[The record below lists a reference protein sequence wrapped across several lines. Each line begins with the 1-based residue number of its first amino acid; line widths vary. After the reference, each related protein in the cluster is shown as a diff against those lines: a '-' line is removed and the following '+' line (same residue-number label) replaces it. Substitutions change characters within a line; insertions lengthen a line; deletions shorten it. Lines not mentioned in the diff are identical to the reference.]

1 MNLLYKNLEN
11 ELTLGL
17 QAWRRSRL
25 QRGLAISLL
34 GLLFLFGLVFLA
46 TPALS
51 AFPTLWW
58 ILLVTGTLGWLAL
71 TVQYLVLPLRHRP
84 NLTQIARHIEEQ
96 NPDLEDRLATAVEFG
111 RNASAFSAKI
121 KNETNEPPAN
131 PNALLQR
138 LLQDAIKHTTKI
150 DFPQQLEI
158 RFARWWR
165 TLAAVAAVLTI
176 VAFFGWSGA
185 LRLRLNQFYTTVK
198 NAPKV
203 LLGLQVSPGDVR
215 VRLGETVE
223 IVAQTPDEA
232 AIKAY
237 IYVASGKQAALATN
251 RELQAAWSA
260 NEMEAT
266 TTLGKFLYR
275 FFDVRD
281 TVKYYVRVGEEFSAI
296 YTIIPLAAPEV
307 KDVRLTYHFP
317 AEVGL
322 SSRRETGNGDVYAP
336 AGTRVDLEILA
347 SQPLAKAEWLFEE
360 KLIKPM
366 QLVADTLARVTF
378 AVEKDGYYIVR
389 LTNADGMNNA
399 PVEYFVHLMPDEAP
413 QITLERPGQ
422 DTRPTMLEEVAM
434 AAQVS
439 DDYGLK
445 RFELIYSI
453 NERAPK
459 RQDLL
464 ATTHRQRDGENSR
477 MNYRAATQL
486 FLEEL
491 GVQPGDFI
499 SYYYEAGDA
508 KQKTESDLYFLEVRP
523 FDEEFYRALSQGGGG
538 ESSPGLAVSEKEII
552 TATWK
557 LERARQKFSNEELE
571 KSSKALA
578 ETQVG
583 LQESVTRMMEA
594 AKMRGGFGDDA
605 GKLLEY
611 LEQAVE
617 MMQTAVPPLQDTKL
631 IEALDPERRAYQFL
645 LKFDAEMRRHE
656 LAMGGNSSASFGQLQ
671 SSEEFSRL
679 FQEEMNKIQ
688 SKYETLQNQ
697 QQQQQQAQLSEA
709 QQKVKELAQ
718 RQERLNELNRM
729 LQRENQSAEEK
740 KRQIERL
747 RRQQDELNR
756 EAQNLARQMQQL
768 GQSSG
773 ASQQSLQQLEETLR
787 QAADDMKRT
796 TDNLRRDNL
805 ANAGAEGN
813 RALDRLRRLE
823 EQLQQQRSNSLRE
836 NMTQVRD
843 ELQRLADAQSQLS
856 DDLERQRNASGP
868 EQKSRWHERQQDLQR
883 RAEQTRENLQK
894 TQQTTAAGVGEG
906 QKENAREKHEL
917 AQDLRKLTQEFD
929 QRKISERM
937 AEAGDAIQQERFD
950 EAERMQRET
959 AQNLKRLEAK
969 LGESLSQLA
978 EAPDEKLDV
987 ALQETQRL
995 RRELEESLR
1004 ERAEAN
1010 ASAPPGGNAD
1020 SPATQPNQGRGGQQ
1034 GQNPQFTPN
1043 GAPSGTAP
1051 SDQKLRP
1058 EEMNWWSEQAWQ
1070 GIRDLEKINPFLRA
1084 DTALADDYSRLLQN
1098 YRGAVRSFRGGDPL
1112 KREQIEKQLLDPL
1125 RRFEAELATRLAV
1138 LQNQQQILTV
1148 RDEPV
1153 PPQYREMVDKYFE
1166 TLSKKR

>member
-25 QRGLAISLL
+25 QRGLAIALL
-34 GLLFLFGLVFLA
+34 ALVFLFALVFIA
-46 TPALS
+46 TPALN

-58 ILLVTGTLGWLAL
+58 LMLGAGALGWLAL
-71 TVQYLVLPLRHRP
+71 IVQYLILPLRHQP

-96 NPDLEDRLATAVEFG
+96 NPDLEDRLATAVQFG
-111 RNASAFSAKI
+111 QHAPAFPKKTKS
-121 KNETNEPPAN
+121 ETSEPATN

-138 LLQDAIKHTTKI
+138 LLQDAITHSTKI

-158 RFARWWR
+158 RFARLWR
-165 TLAAVAAVLTI
+165 VLSAVAVVLAL

-203 LLGLQVSPGDVR
+203 LLGLQVAPGDAR
-215 VRLGETVE
+215 VRHGETVE
-223 IVAQTPDEA
+223 IIAQTPDETVTRA
-232 AIKAY
+232 SIY
-237 IYVASGKQAALATN
+237 IASGKHAAMAVN
-251 RELQAAWSA
+251 RQQDAAWSA
-260 NEMEAT
+260 NDMET
-266 TTLGKFLYR
+266 TTQLGKFLYR

-322 SSRRETGNGDVYAP
+322 PSRRETGNGDVYAP
-336 AGTRVDLEILA
+336 AGTRVDLEMLA
-347 SQPLAKAEWLFEE
+347 SQPLAKAEWRFEE
-360 KLIKPM
+360 NPAKPM
-366 QLVADTLARVTF
+366 QIIADTLARVTF
-378 AVEKDGYYIVR
+378 TVEKEGYYVVQLANR
-389 LTNADGMNNA
+389 DGMTNA
-399 PVEYFVHLMPDEAP
+399 PVEYFVHVMPDEAP
-413 QITLERPGQ
+413 QITLERPGR
-422 DTRPTMLEEVAM
+422 DLRPTMLEEVPM
-434 AAQVS
+434 AARVS

-445 RFELIYSI
+445 QFELIYSI
-453 NERAPK
+453 NEQAPK
-459 RQDLL
+459 RQNLL
-464 ATTHRQRDGENSR
+464 ATMKRQREAENSR
-477 MNYRAATQL
+477 MNYHAATQL

-508 KQKTESDLYFLEVRP
+508 KQKAETDLYFLEVRP
-523 FDEEFYRALSQGGGG
+523 FDEEFYRALSQGGSG
-538 ESSPGLAVSEKEII
+538 ESSPGLAVSQKEII

-557 LERARQKFSNEELE
+557 LERARQKLSDDELE
-571 KSSKALA
+571 KGSKALA
-578 ETQVG
+578 ETQAS
-583 LQESVTRMMEA
+583 LQESVTRMIET
-594 AKMRGGFGDDA
+594 AKMRGGFGDEE
-605 GKLLEY
+605 GKLVEY
-611 LEQAVE
+611 LERAVE
-617 MMQTAVPPLQDTKL
+617 MMQAAVPPLQDTKL
-631 IEALDPERRAYQFL
+631 AEALDPERRAYQFL
-645 LKFDAEMRRHE
+645 LKFDADMRRHE
-656 LAMGGNSSASFGQLQ
+656 LAMGGGGGGFGQLQ

-679 FQEEMNKIQ
+679 FQDEMNKIQ

-697 QQQQQQAQLSEA
+697 QQQQQQAQLNEA
-709 QQKVKELAQ
+709 AQKVKELAQ
-718 RQERLNELNRM
+718 RQERLNELNRL
-729 LQRENQSAEEK
+729 LQRDHQSAEEK

-747 RRQQDELNR
+747 RRQQEELNR
-756 EAQNLARQMQQL
+756 ETQNLTRQMQQL

-773 ASQQSLQQLEETLR
+773 ANQQSQQQLEETLR
-787 QAADDMKRT
+787 QAAEDMKRM

-836 NMTQVRD
+836 NLSELRE
-843 ELQRLADAQSQLS
+843 ELQRLAEEQSQLS
-856 DDLERQRNASGP
+856 EDLAQRGAAGN
-868 EQKSRWHERQQDLQR
+868 EQKSRWRERQQDLQR
-883 RAEQTRENLQK
+883 RAERAREDLQK
-894 TQQTTAAGVGEG
+894 KQRAAAVGAGEDE
-906 QKENAREKHEL
+906 KENAREKREL
-917 AQDLRKLTQEFD
+917 AQDLRKAAQEFD
-929 QRKISERM
+929 QRQIPQRM
-937 AEAGDAIQQERFD
+937 AEAGEAIQQERFD
-950 EAERMQRET
+950 EAGRMQREA

-995 RRELEESLR
+995 RRELEEKLR
-1004 ERAEAN
+1004 ERAEAH
-1010 ASAPPGGNAD
+1010 AAGQQG
-1020 SPATQPNQGRGGQQ
+1020 QPTEGRGGQQ
-1034 GQNPQFTPN
+1034 NQNPQFAPN
-1043 GAPSGTAP
+1043 GAPGGVAP

-1058 EEMNWWSEQAWQ
+1058 EEMNWWSEKTWQ
-1070 GIRDLEKINPFLRA
+1070 GIRDLEKLNQFIRA
-1084 DTALADDYSRLLQN
+1084 DTALADDYSRLMQN
-1098 YRGAVRSFRGGDPL
+1098 YRGVVRSFRGGDPL

-1138 LQNQQQILTV
+1138 LQNQQQIFTV
-1148 RDEPV
+1148 RDEAV

>member
-1 MNLLYKNLEN
+1 MKMNTLYKNLEN

-17 QAWRRSRL
+17 RAWQRSRL

-58 ILLVTGTLGWLAL
+58 ILLGAGTLGWLGL
-71 TVQYLVLPLRHRP
+71 TAQYLILPLRHRP

-111 RNASAFSAKI
+111 RNAPVFSAKV

-203 LLGLQVSPGDVR
+203 LLGLQVSPGDAR

-232 AIKAY
+232 AIKAS
-237 IYVASGKQAALATN
+237 IYLATGKQAALAAN

-281 TVKYYVRVGEEFSAI
+281 TVKYYVRVGAEFSAI
-296 YTIIPLAAPEV
+296 YTIIPLAVPEV
-307 KDVRLTYHFP
+307 NDVRITYHFP

-322 SSRRETGNGDVYAP
+322 PSRRETGNGDVYAP

-347 SQPLAKAEWLFEE
+347 SQPLAKAEWRFEE
-360 KLIKPM
+360 KLVKPM

-378 AVEKDGYYIVR
+378 AVEKDGYYIVQ
-389 LTNADGMNNA
+389 LTNADGMSNA

-413 QITLERPGQ
+413 QITLERPGR
-422 DTRPTMLEEVAM
+422 DTRPTMLEEVPM
-434 AAQVS
+434 AAQVN

-453 NERAPK
+453 NEHAPK

-464 ATTHRQRDGENSR
+464 ATTKRQRDGENSR
-477 MNYRAATQL
+477 MNYHAATQL

-508 KQKTESDLYFLEVRP
+508 KQKSESDLYFLEVRP

-538 ESSPGLAVSEKEII
+538 EGSPGLAVSEKEII

-557 LERARQKFSNEELE
+557 LERARQRFLNEELE

-578 ETQVG
+578 ETQAG

-617 MMQTAVPPLQDTKL
+617 MMQAAVLPLQDTKL
-631 IEALDPERRAYQFL
+631 AEALDPERRAYQFL

-656 LAMGGNSSASFGQLQ
+656 LAMGGNGSASFGQLQ

-729 LQRENQSAEEK
+729 LQRDNQSAEEK

-756 EAQNLARQMQQL
+756 ETQNLARQMQQL

-773 ASQQSLQQLEETLR
+773 ANQQSTQQLEETLR

-836 NMTQVRD
+836 NMTQLRE

-856 DDLERQRNASGP
+856 DDLERQGSASGT
-868 EQKSRWHERQQDLQR
+868 EQKSRWRERQQDLQR
-883 RAEQTRENLQK
+883 RAEQARENLQK
-894 TQQTTAAGVGEG
+894 THQTAAAGTGEG
-906 QKENAREKHEL
+906 ERENAREKREL

-937 AEAGDAIQQERFD
+937 TEAGDAIQQERFD

-969 LGESLSQLA
+969 LGESLAQLA

-1010 ASAPPGGNAD
+1010 ASGQQG
-1020 SPATQPNQGRGGQQ
+1020 QPNEGRGGQQ
-1034 GQNPQFTPN
+1034 NQNPQLAPN
-1043 GAPSGTAP
+1043 GAPGGVMP

-1058 EEMNWWSEQAWQ
+1058 EEMNWWSEKTWQ

-1098 YRGAVRSFRGGDPL
+1098 YRGVVRSFRGGDPL

-1125 RRFEAELATRLAV
+1125 RRFEAELANRLAV

-1166 TLSKKR
+1166 TLSKKK

>member
-1 MNLLYKNLEN
+1 MDLLYKNLET

-34 GLLFLFGLVFLA
+34 GLLFLFALVFLA
-46 TPALS
+46 TSALM
-51 AFPTLWW
+51 AFPALWW
-58 ILLVTGTLGWLAL
+58 IMLGVGALGWIAL
-71 TVQYLVLPLRHRP
+71 TVQHLIMPLRHRP

-111 RNASAFSAKI
+111 RNAPVFKKTAA
-121 KNETNEPPAN
+121 EQPAN

-138 LLQDAIKHTTKI
+138 LLQDAINHTTKI
-150 DFPQQLEI
+150 DFPEQLQI
-158 RFARWWR
+158 RFARLWR
-165 TLAAVAAVLTI
+165 GLAAVAAVLAI
-176 VAFFGWSGA
+176 IAFFGWSDA
-185 LRLRLNQFYTTVK
+185 LRQRLNQFYAGVK

-203 LLGLQVSPGDVR
+203 LLGLQVSPGDAR
-215 VRLGETVE
+215 VRRGETVE
-223 IVAQTPDEA
+223 IVAQTPDETA
-232 AIKAY
+232 TKASIY
-237 IYVASGKQAALATN
+237 IATGKQAALAVN
-251 RELQAAWSA
+251 REQQAAWSF
-260 NEMEAT
+260 NDMEAT

-296 YTIIPLAAPEV
+296 YTIIPLEAPEV
-307 KDVRLTYHFP
+307 KDVRITYHFP

-322 SSRRETGNGDVYAP
+322 PSRREIGNGDVYAP

-347 SQPLAKAEWLFEE
+347 SQRLAKAEWQFEE
-360 KLIKPM
+360 NLAKPM
-366 QLVADTLARVTF
+366 QIAADTLARVAF
-378 AVEKDGYYIVR
+378 AVEKEGYYVVR
-389 LTNADGMNNA
+389 LTNADGMSNTS
-399 PVEYFVHLMPDEAP
+399 VEYFVHVMPDEAP
-413 QITLERPGQ
+413 QITLERPGR
-422 DTRPTMLEEVAM
+422 DARPTMLEEVPM
-434 AAQVS
+434 AAHVS

-445 RFELIYSI
+445 KFDLIYTI
-453 NERAPK
+453 NDQAPA
-459 RQDLL
+459 RRDLL
-464 ATTHRQRDGENSR
+464 ATINPQRNDPNSR
-477 MNYRAATQL
+477 MNYHAATLL

-499 SYYYEAGDA
+499 SYYFEAGDA
-508 KQKTESDLYFLEVRP
+508 KQKAETDLYFLEVRP

-538 ESSPGLAVSEKEII
+538 EGSPGLAVSQKENI

-557 LERARQKFSNEELE
+557 LERARQKMADEEL
-571 KSSKALA
+571 KKGGKALA
-578 ETQVG
+578 ETQAS
-583 LQESVTRMMEA
+583 LQESVTRMIDA
-594 AKMRGGFGDDA
+594 AKMRGGFGDGGD
-605 GKLLEY
+605 GKIVEY

-617 MMQTAVPPLQDTKL
+617 MMKAAVPLLDEAKL
-631 IEALDPERRAYQFL
+631 AEALDPERRAYQFL
-645 LKFDAEMRRHE
+645 LKADAEMRRHE
-656 LAMGGNSSASFGQLQ
+656 LAMGGSSGSSFGQLQ
-671 SSEEFSRL
+671 SSEELSRL
-679 FQEEMNKIQ
+679 FQDEMNKIQ

-697 QQQQQQAQLSEA
+697 QQQQQQAQLNEA

-729 LQRENQSAEEK
+729 LQRDNQSAEEK

-773 ASQQSLQQLEETLR
+773 ANQQSAQQLEETLR

-796 TDNLRRDNL
+796 TDNLRRENL

-836 NMTQVRD
+836 NMTELRD

-856 DDLERQRNASGP
+856 DDLERQGNASGA
-868 EQKSRWHERQQDLQR
+868 EQKSRWRERQQDLQR
-883 RAEQTRENLQK
+883 RAERARDDLQK
-894 TQQTTAAGVGEG
+894 TQQSAANASGDE
-906 QKENAREKHEL
+906 QAEQAREKREL

-929 QRKISERM
+929 QRQISERM
-937 AEAGDAIQQERFD
+937 GEAGDAIQQERFD

-995 RRELEESLR
+995 RRELEENLR

-1010 ASAPPGGNAD
+1010 SSAQQSGNSD
-1020 SPATQPNQGRGGQQ
+1020 SPSSQPNQGRGGQQ
-1034 GQNPQFTPN
+1034 GQNPQFAPN
-1043 GAPSGTAP
+1043 GSPAGNNP
-1051 SDQKLRP
+1051 SDQRLRP
-1058 EEMNWWSEQAWQ
+1058 EEMNWWSEQTWQ
-1070 GIRDLEKINPFLRA
+1070 GIRDLEKLNQFIRA
-1084 DTALADDYSRLLQN
+1084 DTALADDYARLMQN

-1125 RRFEAELATRLAV
+1125 RRFEAELATRLVV

-1166 TLSKKR
+1166 MLSKKK

>member
-1 MNLLYKNLEN
+1 MNTLYKNLET

-34 GLLFLFGLVFLA
+34 ALLFLFGLVFLA

-58 ILLVTGTLGWLAL
+58 LMLGAGGLGWLAL
-71 TVQYLVLPLRHRP
+71 IVQYLILPLRHQP

-111 RNASAFSAKI
+111 RRAPAFSKKAKT
-121 KNETNEPPAN
+121 ETNEPAAN
-131 PNALLQR
+131 PHALLQR
-138 LLQDAIKHTTKI
+138 LLQDAITHTTKI

-158 RFARWWR
+158 RFARLWR
-165 TLAAVAAVLTI
+165 ALAAVAAVLAL

-203 LLGLQVSPGDVR
+203 LLGLQVSPGAAR
-215 VRLGETVE
+215 VRRGETVE
-223 IVAQTPDEA
+223 IVAQTPDETA
-232 AIKAY
+232 AKASIY
-237 IYVASGKQAALATN
+237 IAAGKQAVTRQQDAG
-251 RELQAAWSA
+251 WSA
-260 NEMEAT
+260 NDMET
-266 TTLGKFLYR
+266 TTQLGKFLYR

-296 YTIIPLAAPEV
+296 YTLIPLEAPEV

-317 AEVGL
+317 AEISL
-322 SSRRETGNGDVYAP
+322 PSRRETGNGDVYAP

-347 SQPLAKAEWLFEE
+347 SQPLAKAGWRFEE
-360 KLIKPM
+360 NLAKPM
-366 QLVADTLARVTF
+366 QIAADTLARVTF
-378 AVEKDGYYIVR
+378 TVEKEGYYVVQLANR
-389 LTNADGMNNA
+389 DGMTNA
-399 PVEYFVHLMPDEAP
+399 PVEYFVHVMPDEAP
-413 QITLERPGQ
+413 QITLERPGR
-422 DTRPTMLEEVAM
+422 DVRPTMLEEVPM
-434 AAQVS
+434 AAHVS

-445 RFELIYSI
+445 QFELIYSI
-453 NERAPK
+453 NEQAPK
-459 RQDLL
+459 RQNLL
-464 ATTHRQRDGENSR
+464 ATMNRQREAANSR
-477 MNYRAATQL
+477 MNYHAATPL

-508 KQKTESDLYFLEVRP
+508 KQKAETDLYFLEVRP

-557 LERARQKFSNEELE
+557 LERARQKLSDEELE
-571 KSSKALA
+571 KGSKALA
-578 ETQVG
+578 ETQAS
-583 LQESVTRMMEA
+583 LQESVTRMIEA
-594 AKMRGGFGDDA
+594 AKMRGGFGDEE
-605 GKLLEY
+605 GKLTEHLER
-611 LEQAVE
+611 AVE
-617 MMQTAVPPLQDTKL
+617 MMQQAVPPLQDVKL
-631 IEALDPERRAYQFL
+631 AEALDPERRAYQFL

-656 LAMGGNSSASFGQLQ
+656 LAMGGSSSSGFGQLQ

-679 FQEEMNKIQ
+679 FQDEMNKIQ

-709 QQKVKELAQ
+709 AQKVKELAQ

-729 LQRENQSAEEK
+729 LQRDNQSAEEK

-747 RRQQDELNR
+747 RRKQEELNR
-756 EAQNLARQMQQL
+756 ETQNLTRQMQQL

-773 ASQQSLQQLEETLR
+773 ANQQSQQQLEETLR
-787 QAADDMKRT
+787 QAAEDMKRT

-836 NMTQVRD
+836 NLTELRE
-843 ELQRLADAQSQLS
+843 ELQRLAEEQSQLS
-856 DDLERQRNASGP
+856 EDLEGQRGAAGN
-868 EQKSRWHERQQDLQR
+868 EQKSRWRERQQDLQR
-883 RAEQTRENLQK
+883 RAERAREDLQK
-894 TQQTTAAGVGEG
+894 TQRAAAAGAGEEE
-906 QKENAREKHEL
+906 KENAREKREL
-917 AQDLRKLTQEFD
+917 AQDLRKVAQEFD
-929 QRKISERM
+929 QRQISERM
-937 AEAGDAIQQERFD
+937 GEAGDAIQRERFD
-950 EAERMQRET
+950 EAERMQREA
-959 AQNLKRLEAK
+959 AQNLKRLETK

-995 RRELEESLR
+995 RRELEENLR
-1004 ERAEAN
+1004 ARAEAN
-1010 ASAPPGGNAD
+1010 ASAQPG
-1020 SPATQPNQGRGGQQ
+1020 QPNAGRGGQQ
-1034 GQNPQFTPN
+1034 NQNPQFAPN
-1043 GAPSGTAP
+1043 GAPAGVAP

-1070 GIRDLEKINPFLRA
+1070 GIRDLEKLNQFLRA
-1084 DTALADDYSRLLQN
+1084 DTALADDYARLMQN
-1098 YRGAVRSFRGGDPL
+1098 YRGVVRSFRGGDPL

-1148 RDEPV
+1148 RDEAV

>member
-1 MNLLYKNLEN
+1 MNLLYKNLES

-17 QAWRRSRL
+17 RAWRRSRL

-34 GLLFLFGLVFLA
+34 GLLFLFGLIFLA

-58 ILLVTGTLGWLAL
+58 VLLGAGILGWLGL
-71 TVQYLVLPLRHRP
+71 TAQYLVLPLRHRP

-96 NPDLEDRLATAVEFG
+96 NPDLEDRLVTAVEFG
-111 RNASAFSAKI
+111 RNAPAFSAKI
-121 KNETNEPPAN
+121 KNETDEPPAN

-158 RFARWWR
+158 RFARLWR
-165 TLAAVAAVLTI
+165 ILAAVATVLAI

-185 LRLRLNQFYTTVK
+185 LRLRLNQFYTTVN

-203 LLGLQVSPGDVR
+203 LLGLQISPGDAR
-215 VRLGETVE
+215 VRHGETVE
-223 IVAQTPDEA
+223 IVAKTPDETV
-232 AIKAY
+232 IKAS
-237 IYVASGKQAALATN
+237 IYVAIGKHAALATN
-251 RELQAAWSA
+251 RQQQAAWSA
-260 NEMEAT
+260 NDMEAT
-266 TTLGKFLYR
+266 TQLGTFLYR

-307 KDVRLTYHFP
+307 KDVRITYHFP
-317 AEVGL
+317 VEVGL
-322 SSRRETGNGDVYAP
+322 PVRHEAGNGDVYAP

-347 SQPLAKAEWLFEE
+347 SQPLVKAEWLFEE
-360 KLIKPM
+360 KLVKPM

-378 AVEKDGYYIVR
+378 VVEKNGYYVVQ
-389 LTNADGMNNA
+389 LTNADGMSNT
-399 PVEYFVHLMPDEAP
+399 PVEYFVHLTPDEAP
-413 QITLERPGQ
+413 QITLERPGR
-422 DTRPTMLEEVAM
+422 DTRPTMLEEVPM
-434 AAQVS
+434 AAHVS

-453 NERAPK
+453 NEHAPR

-464 ATTHRQRDGENSR
+464 AAANPQRDGENSR
-477 MNYRAATQL
+477 ISYHAATQL

-499 SYYYEAGDA
+499 SYYYEAGDV
-508 KQKTESDLYFLEVRP
+508 KQKVESDLYFLEVRP
-523 FDEEFYRALSQGGGG
+523 FAEEFYRALSQGGGG
-538 ESSPGLAVSEKEII
+538 EGSPGLAVSEKEII

-557 LERARQKFSNEELE
+557 LERAQQKFSDEELE
-571 KSSKALA
+571 KSSNALA
-578 ETQVG
+578 ETQAS
-583 LQESVTRMMEA
+583 LQESVTRMIEM
-594 AKMRGGFGDDA
+594 AKMRGGFGDDG

-611 LEQAVE
+611 LEQAVK
-617 MMQTAVPPLQDTKL
+617 MMQAAVPPLQDTKL
-631 IEALDPERRAYQFL
+631 AEALEPERRAYQFL

-656 LAMGGNSSASFGQLQ
+656 LAMGGNNASFGQLE

-773 ASQQSLQQLEETLR
+773 ANQQALQQLEETLR

-836 NMTQVRD
+836 NLTQLRD

-856 DDLERQRNASGP
+856 DDLQRQGNASGA
-868 EQKSRWHERQQDLQR
+868 EQKSRWRERQQDLKR
-883 RAEQTRENLQK
+883 RAEHARENLQK
-894 TQQTTAAGVGEG
+894 TQQTAATGAGEN
-906 QKENAREKHEL
+906 ENAREKREL
-917 AQDLRKLTQEFD
+917 AQELRKLAQEFD

-937 AEAGDAIQQERFD
+937 TEAGDAIQQERLG

-959 AQNLKRLEAK
+959 AQNLKRLGTK
-969 LGESLSQLA
+969 LGESLSQFA
-978 EAPDEKLDV
+978 EAPDEKLDA

-995 RRELEESLR
+995 RRALEESLR
-1004 ERAEAN
+1004 ERTAAN
-1010 ASAPPGGNAD
+1010 ASASPGGNTD
-1020 SPATQPNQGRGGQQ
+1020 SPATQPNQGRGSQQ
-1034 GQNPQFTPN
+1034 GQNPQFAPN
-1043 GAPSGTAP
+1043 GAPSGVAP
-1051 SDQKLRP
+1051 SDQRLRP

-1070 GIRDLEKINPFLRA
+1070 GIRDLEKIDPFLRA
-1084 DTALADDYSRLLQN
+1084 DTALADDYARLLQN

-1125 RRFEAELATRLAV
+1125 RRFEAELANRLAV

-1166 TLSKKR
+1166 TLSKKK